1 MKKKILRILLTGIS
15 ILSLSITLPSYAQN
29 VEENSII
36 EINPEE
42 SSTEINTDNIIDSTV
57 TELTSEVT
65 PKSTFKTFHVT
76 LKTGTAK
83 TLISKIE
90 FGANTKLAFNGLW
103 SSVSAITQIFIE
115 KKVGNSYK
123 SISIFP
129 ILLTSGNTTSKT
141 LKKSG
146 TYRIRIKSFDDLRG
160 TIQLEIK

>member
-29 VEENSII
+29 VEESSII

-57 TELTSEVT
+57 TKLTSEVT
-65 PKSTFKTFHVT
+65 PKSTFNVT